1 MSLSALRSIIRNTTF
16 GVLALIQLGGVG
28 GCVVSGEATAMK
40 ESEIVRQYLYQH
52 WMHSYEEDTESE
64 MVYRPAAFAFPPSR
78 GRTGF
83 EFSPGGV
90 CTVIGIAPTDGSQKS
105 DCRWDLDDADDPRII
120 IYSGSGETHTLYVR
134 NVEKDKLVVLKK

>member
-1 MSLSALRSIIRNTTF
+1 MSLSTLRSTIRNATF

-28 GCVVSGEATAMK
+28 GCVVSGEATTMK
-40 ESEIVRQYLYQH
+40 ESGIARQYLYQH
-52 WMHSYEEDTESE
+52 WVHSYEEDTESE

-83 EFSPGGV
+83 EFSPGGA

-105 DCRWDLDDADDPRII
+105 A
-120 IYSGSGETHTLYVR
+120 SGA
-134 NVEKDKLVVLKK
+134 